1 MGSSQSTWRRLAADR
16 TTPWQVP
23 DARGLEQGLG
33 LEAAWP
39 HLVSLKGDPPARPAP
54 DPQQVRS
61 LP

>member
-1 MGSSQSTWRRLAADR
+1 MGSSQRTWRRLAAER
-16 TTPWQVP
+16 NTPWQVP

-39 HLVSLKGDPPARPAP
+39 HLVSSQVDPPARPAP
-54 DPQQVRS
+54 NPQPVRS